1 MRKNKQISKSYDVI
15 VIGGGVNGAAI
26 ARDAALRGLKIL
38 LLEAKDFASG
48 ASGHNGRMIHG
59 GLRYLAS
66 GDIGLVIEALRE
78 RRILQ
83 KIAPHL
89 VKESKLLIPVLK
101 NGRHTSWMV
110 GLGLLGL
117 AILDLGR
124 HPRSRWLSNSK
135 ISDRVPS
142 LQESNLKGAFEMYD
156 AYAKNAERLTIE
168 NVLAASEA
176 GADVRNHTPVT
187 EVSRDGDVLRVTW
200 QENNSSHRSVAKAVV
215 NSTGAWIDEFLAHS
229 TGRNAGL
236 ITKAAGSFV
245 VVKPTANAPTEAV
258 FVTSKVDGRP
268 VLVTPWLG
276 NLLIGTT
283 DRVIPSAIDDV
294 KTTSAEVDYLFDAV
308 DHAFAPGTIRREDT
322 LFTYCGVRPLPFSS
336 KTSRKITRKH
346 VIHKHSGT
354 LNGLISVFGGK
365 LSTFRSLAEDVT
377 DEVLK
382 LIGWPS
388 SSCQTAQMPLP
399 GAQNAELG
407 TGTGTSQSKLTLDRL
422 EDLYGSRAGRILA
435 MARKEIGLAEVIDP
449 ETGAIAGEFV
459 YAVRNEFA
467 QTLSDVFLRRTLL
480 GYRAD
485 RGKDLLAKFGSTARV
500 HLGWTDQKIATD
512 VEEYLQLI
520 EGQAAAN
527 SEHIPMPSINVP
539 EVL

>member
-1 MRKNKQISKSYDVI
+1 MGLNKQIPKNYDVI

-26 ARDAALRGLKIL
+26 ARDATLRGLKTL

-78 RRILQ
+78 RRILR

-89 VKESKLLIPVLK
+89 VKESTLLIPMLK
-101 NGRHTSWMV
+101 NDRHTSWMV

-117 AILDLGR
+117 TILDLGR
-124 HPRSRWLSNSK
+124 HPRSKWLSNSQ
-135 ISDRVPS
+135 ILNRVPS
-142 LQESNLKGAFEMYD
+142 LRESNLKGAFEMYD

-168 NVLAASEA
+168 NVLSASEA
-176 GADVRNHTPVT
+176 GADVRNHAPVT
-187 EVSRDGDVLRVTW
+187 EVSRDGNDVLQVTW
-200 QENNSSHRSVAKAVV
+200 QENGLSHRSGAKTVV
-215 NSTGAWIDEFLAHS
+215 NSTGAWIDEFLARS
-229 TGRNAGL
+229 TGKNGGL

-245 VVKPTANAPTEAV
+245 IVKPTANAPTEAV

-268 VLVTPWLG
+268 VLVTPWFG

-283 DRVIPSAIDDV
+283 DRVVSSAIDDV
-294 KTTSAEVDYLFDAV
+294 KTTRAEIDYLFDTV
-308 DHAFAPGTIRREDT
+308 DQAFAPGTIRREDT
-322 LFTYCGVRPLPFSS
+322 LFTYCGVRPLPFSNEE
-336 KTSRKITRKH
+336 SRKTTRKH

-382 LIGWPS
+382 SIGRS
-388 SSCQTAQMPLP
+388 GSACQTAQIPLP
-399 GAQNAELG
+399 GAQNAELS
-407 TGTGTSQSKLTLDRL
+407 TETNQSTLTLDRL
-422 EDLYGSRAGRILA
+422 KDLYGARAGCILKL
-435 MARKEIGLAEVIDP
+435 ARKDARLAEVVDP

-459 YAVRNEFA
+459 HAVRDEFA

-480 GYRAD
+480 GYRSD
-485 RGKDLLAKFGSTARV
+485 RGKDLLTKFGTIAKV
-500 HLGWTDQKIATD
+500 HLGWSNRKIAAD

-527 SEHIPMPSINVP
+527 SQKAPVASMEVR